1 MGKAKKPLAAFL
13 IALFATGV
21 FAGATYFYVSQHV
34 RLVTVVTAAAPIPPR
49 TRVEPAMLRM
59 AQVPE
64 SAAPDDYAPGIS
76 VFAEQEFFT
85 GEIGLHAGE
94 IVTRSKVFKPEDI
107 VHAHTLTLAPGE
119 SILGVATDL
128 ARSAGGA
135 IFPGSR
141 VRALAYI
148 KPDPRQETEQM
159 RGQPPVEEPARVK
172 VLFDNL
178 RVVGVINS
186 EAADAT
192 DEKQRSRV
200 PAVVKL
206 AVNQEQS
213 RVLIRHQE
221 EHRVWFAVLPETQ
234 GAVAAVQ

>member
-1 MGKAKKPLAAFL
+1 MGKAKKPLAALF
-13 IALFATGV
+13 IALLATGV
-21 FAGATYFYVSQHV
+21 FAGATYFYVSQHIQ
-34 RLVTVVTAAAPIPPR
+34 LVTVVTAAAPIPPR

-59 AQVPE
+59 AQVPV
-64 SAAPDDYAPGIS
+64 SAAPQDFAPGKN

-94 IVTRSKVFKPEDI
+94 IVTRGKVFKPEDI

-148 KPDPRQETEQM
+148 KPDARQETEQ
-159 RGQPPVEEPARVK
+159 PPAEEPARVK

-192 DEKQRSRV
+192 DKEQRSRV

-234 GAVAAVQ
+234 ETVATVQ